1 MIVCIVFEG
10 ERIVG
15 VFRTKRSAERY
26 VEAYNKSIYNNNLSI
41 EEFVV
46 RE

>member
-1 MIVCIVFEG
+1 MIVSIVFEG

-26 VEAYNKSIYNNNLSI
+26 VEAYKTLYDNNLSI